1 MNEFNRKFEQ
11 FKKRYEQKAIC
22 YLTSRYSSL
31 RTEDI
36 EDVVQEA
43 YIVLIEN
50 LRAGK
55 VGGLDYRYFLK
66 ICINLCLK
74 KIKGQGGAI
83 ILSIRDD
90 DDEELFQKGRVNM
103 SKVDQILQTANEAEP
118 ESDEVNQMVRD
129 ALDRMATKCREMLWD
144 FYANELSWATI
155 AGMFELKNAD
165 TAKATANRCR
175 KRFIEKFYEI
185 KKERYGNER

>member
-1 MNEFNRKFEQ
+1 MDEFNRKFEQ
-11 FKKRYEQKAIC
+11 FKNRYEQKTLC

-31 RTEDI
+31 RQEDI
-36 EDVVQEA
+36 EDVIQEA
-43 YIVLIEN
+43 YIVLVEN

-66 ICINLCLK
+66 ICNNLCLK
-74 KIKGQGGAI
+74 KVKGLGGTI
-83 ILSIRDD
+83 IVSISD
-90 DDEELFQKGRVNM
+90 DDEFFQEGRVNM
-103 SKVDQILQTANEAEP
+103 SKVDQILQAANEAESK
-118 ESDEVNQMVRD
+118 SDEINQMVRD
-129 ALDRMATKCREMLWD
+129 ALDRMATKCREMLWN

-175 KRFIEKFYEI
+175 KRLLEKFYEI
-185 KKERYGNER
+185 KKERSGNVK